1 MSGINL
7 RYINLLGSRSLD
19 DAPKVSKC
27 PKKCLIQLQLKM
39 PNGEKAMKVK
49 SDQTRSPLP
58 LFITSHSLQHT
69 SKLYT
74 PAGSW

>member
-27 PKKCLIQLQLKM
+27 SKQFLIQLRLKM
-39 PNGEKAMKVK
+39 PTGEKNNESEIGSNEIAASFHHV
-49 SDQTRSPLP
+49 
-58 LFITSHSLQHT
+58 SLIATHIET
-69 SKLYT
+69 LNS
-74 PAGSW
+74 